1 MDMPPMPETEY
12 PYNELREHKKTI
24 LYAIA
29 LVEWLMKKAKN
40 NQMFIWAANQ
50 KKELEETYDKFN
62 R

>member
-1 MDMPPMPETEY
+1 MPETEY
-12 PYNELREHKKTI
+12 PFDNLRERKKTV

-29 LVEWLMKKAKN
+29 LVEWLMKRAQT
-40 NQMFIWAANQ
+40 NQMFLWADNQ